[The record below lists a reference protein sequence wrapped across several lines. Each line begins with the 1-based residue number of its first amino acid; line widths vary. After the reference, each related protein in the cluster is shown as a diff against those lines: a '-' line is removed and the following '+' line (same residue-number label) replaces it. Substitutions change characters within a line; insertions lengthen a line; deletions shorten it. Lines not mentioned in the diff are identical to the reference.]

1 MPSQNK
7 IEQTIYWWVIKKTS
21 TNFSFFPIF
30 LVLFSIT
37 ILLSIQFHLDIVE
50 VVNFEEFSKKNERKK
65 ILNLIFKNPTIK
77 KYSEIH
83 EYFSKIT
90 KYWRKLWNTTH

>member
-1 MPSQNK
+1 MLSQNK

-50 VVNFEEFSKKNERKK
+50 FVNFEEFSKKNERKK
-65 ILNLIFKNPTIK
+65 
-77 KYSEIH
+77 Y
-83 EYFSKIT
+83 
-90 KYWRKLWNTTH
+90 

>member
-1 MPSQNK
+1 MLSQNK

-37 ILLSIQFHLDIVE
+37 ILLSIQFHLDVVE

-65 ILNLIFKNPTIK
+65 NTKLDFQKSDNK
-77 KYSEIH
+77 KV
-83 EYFSKIT
+83 F
-90 KYWRKLWNTTH
+90 

>member
-1 MPSQNK
+1 MLSQNK

-50 VVNFEEFSKKNERKK
+50 VANFEEFSKKNERKK
-65 ILNLIFKNPTIK
+65 NTKLDFQKSDNK
-77 KYSEIH
+77 KV
-83 EYFSKIT
+83 F
-90 KYWRKLWNTTH
+90 

>member
-1 MPSQNK
+1 MLSQNK

-50 VVNFEEFSKKNERKK
+50 VANFEEFSKKNERK
-65 ILNLIFKNPTIK
+65 
-77 KYSEIH
+77 Y
-83 EYFSKIT
+83 
-90 KYWRKLWNTTH
+90 

>member
-1 MPSQNK
+1 MLSQNK

-21 TNFSFFPIF
+21 TNFNFFPIF

-50 VVNFEEFSKKNERKK
+50 VANFEEFSKKNERKK
-65 ILNLIFKNPTIK
+65 NTKLDFQKSDNK
-77 KYSEIH
+77 KV
-83 EYFSKIT
+83 F
-90 KYWRKLWNTTH
+90 

>member
-50 VVNFEEFSKKNERKK
+50 VANFEEFSKKNERKK
-65 ILNLIFKNPTIK
+65 NTKLDFQKSDNK
-77 KYSEIH
+77 KV
-83 EYFSKIT
+83 F
-90 KYWRKLWNTTH
+90 

>member
-50 VVNFEEFSKKNERKK
+50 VVNFEEFSKKTKE
-65 ILNLIFKNPTIK
+65 K
-77 KYSEIH
+77 KY
-83 EYFSKIT
+83 
-90 KYWRKLWNTTH
+90 